1 MNNQMLYNEF
11 NVQNL
16 PDVSSMK
23 KNHLLQLSQLTKM
36 FRSMDDTKE
45 FLLENLDYK
54 E

>member
-16 PDVSSMK
+16 SDVNSMK
-23 KNHLLQLSQLTKM
+23 KVHLLQLSQLSKM
-36 FRSMDDTKE
+36 FKCMDDTKE
-45 FLLENLDYK
+45 FLLENLDNK